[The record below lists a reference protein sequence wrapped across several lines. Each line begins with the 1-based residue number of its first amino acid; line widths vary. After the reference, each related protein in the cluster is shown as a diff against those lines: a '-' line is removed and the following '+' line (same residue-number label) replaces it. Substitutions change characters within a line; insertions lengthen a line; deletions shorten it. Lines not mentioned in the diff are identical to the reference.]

1 MYICAQFEGTQ
12 IVISLYKEDFKNIRQ
27 CQKERFNRRKEK
39 EETNTVLEKEWLLLM
54 EEKYLHVEELKE
66 ERNCLCQLK
75 QDIKNND

>member
-1 MYICAQFEGTQ
+1 MHAVLGTAQNTKKRYLG
-12 IVISLYKEDFKNIRQ
+12 FKKIRQ

-54 EEKYLHVEELKE
+54 EEKYLHAEELKE
-66 ERNCLCQLK
+66 ERNCLYQLK